1 MATQVRDD
9 IDYSLFGFHPR
20 DIVDGEESPPG
31 LVTESLRLSLLYG
44 AGTVLVRYLPD
55 REDKED
61 QEQVE
66 VGGWVAIPGRKP
78 LSPSKAVLRVLMV
91 EESAEASRML
101 RRFRAAQWALV
112 ASLWRRLR
120 WQWPPIAARASVLL
134 GETSGCPESEKK
146 IIYLGIGAQERAAS
160 FPASECVA
168 PLPGSAI
175 REPMLLRLLSEICT
189 ADVRQSAAAAAKTAV
204 LVAQRSGFMD
214 VADVEQW
221 QESILADLC
230 PLRGAPKLAEVSLPS
245 SALKRRAGKCRP
257 PVGH

>member
-1 MATQVRDD
+1 MASEVSDD

-20 DIVDGEESPPG
+20 DIVDGEEPPPG

-44 AGTVLVRYLPD
+44 AGTVLVRYLLD
-55 REDKED
+55 QESKQD

-66 VGGWVAIPGRKP
+66 VGGWAAIPGRRP
-78 LSPSKAVLRVLMV
+78 VSPSKAVLQVLMV

-101 RRFRAAQWALV
+101 REFRAAQWALV

-120 WQWPPIAARASVLL
+120 WQWPAIADRASVLL
-134 GETSGCPESEKK
+134 GDTSGCPESEKR
-146 IIYLGIGAQERAAS
+146 IIYLGMGAQERAAT

-168 PLPGSAI
+168 PVPGSAI

-189 ADVRQSAAAAAKTAV
+189 ADLRQSAAAAAKTAV

-221 QESILADLC
+221 QESILTDLC
-230 PLRGAPKLAEVSLPS
+230 PLRVSAQFAPVTPTASAPKRRTG
-245 SALKRRAGKCRP
+245 KRMP
-257 PVGH
+257 PEGQ